1 MGDSQDGRIGS
12 LSTEVYTEYG
22 NNIVRRIATQPF
34 QNNME
39 SFTVPSLELTMEAGV
54 GNEAVIDP
62 QIMMDRSTD
71 GGKTFVDQRI
81 RSIGKIGEYNKRTI
95 WRRNGR
101 AARFEIFRFT
111 LSDAVKPVIIQ
122 LTADMMQ

>member
-1 MGDSQDGRIGS
+1 
-12 LSTEVYTEYG
+12 
-22 NNIVRRIATQPF
+22 
-34 QNNME
+34 ME